1 MNVRRSMRRARVA
14 ALGVI
19 DPLYRR
25 VRASRAA
32 VVLDSAPLRRL
43 RHRVVPGMGVG
54 DVLDVLEVLDRAR
67 VPCWLVGG
75 WGVDALL
82 GTQTRKHPDLD
93 LAVDRRFLDRALEA
107 LKGDGFT
114 IRQRETL
121 GNWMPRM
128 ITLRDE
134 RRRWIEVVAVDVPG
148 PPPGEDSRPERMRF
162 RYAHDSITTGS
173 LDGHVVRCLAASVQL
188 LFHSG
193 YPPRD
198 TDRRD
203 VRLLTER
210 FGLPTPDGLR

>member
-1 MNVRRSMRRARVA
+1 MRRARVA
-14 ALGVI
+14 GLGII

-25 VRASRAA
+25 VKASRAA
-32 VVLDSAPLRRL
+32 AVLDIAPLRLL
-43 RHRVVPGMGVG
+43 RYRMVPGMGAG
-54 DVLDVLEVLDRAR
+54 DVLDVLEVLDGAG

-82 GTQTRKHPDLD
+82 GIQTRKHPDLD
-93 LAVDRRFLDRALEA
+93 LAIERPYLEPALEA
-107 LKGDGFT
+107 LQSDGFT

-121 GNWMPRM
+121 PNWMPTM
-128 ITLRDE
+128 IVLRDE
-134 RRRWIEVVAVDVPG
+134 RRRWIELVVVDVPA
-148 PPPGEDSRPERMRF
+148 PSPGEDSRPEDMRF
-162 RYAHDSITTGS
+162 RYADDSITTGS

-193 YPPRD
+193 YPARD
-198 TDRRD
+198 TDRHD